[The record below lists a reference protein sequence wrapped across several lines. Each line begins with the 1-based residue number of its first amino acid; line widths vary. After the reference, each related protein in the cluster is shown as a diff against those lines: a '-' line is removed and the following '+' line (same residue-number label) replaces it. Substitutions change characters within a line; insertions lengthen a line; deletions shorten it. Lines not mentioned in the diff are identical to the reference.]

1 MGRSG
6 STGSLP
12 RVSWP
17 APSIRHRALAAV
29 IGRVRRSGEVVDPE
43 QTRREILDG
52 RRPDASAPP
61 AAAVRGFDVTRD
73 DTAGFPVWSLTV
85 AGATP
90 DRTVFYLHGGGYVG
104 DVDRYHWRY
113 VTQLARRLGVR
124 VVVPAYPLAPEHTWR
139 DALPPLV
146 DLFEQVAIASPRG
159 VVLMGDSA
167 GGGLALALA
176 HQVVRR
182 PGPQPTSLV
191 LVSPWVDLASSTAG
205 TQEAA
210 RRDPWLKLS
219 KMDLYARW
227 WAGEDDLSRAEVSP
241 LHGDQAG
248 LPPTLVFCGTLD
260 TLWPQV
266 AAFVREARS
275 AGVPVTYHEERD
287 LLHVYPI
294 LPVPEAGTAMEQLVT
309 WLR

>member
-1 MGRSG
+1 
-6 STGSLP
+6 
-12 RVSWP
+12 
-17 APSIRHRALAAV
+17 V
-29 IGRVRRSGEVVDPE
+29 IGRVRRSADVVDPE
-43 QTRREILDG
+43 QTRQEILAG
-52 RRPDASAPP
+52 RRPDGSAPP
-61 AAAVRGFDVTRD
+61 LRAVRGLDVSRD
-73 DTAGFPVWSLTV
+73 DSAGFPVWTV
-85 AGATP
+85 ALSGTDP
-90 DRTVFYLHGGGYVG
+90 DRSVLYLHGGGYVG
-104 DVDRYHWRY
+104 EIDAYHWRY
-113 VTQLARRLGVR
+113 VASLARRLGVR
-124 VVVPAYPLAPEHTWR
+124 VVLPSYPLAPEHTWR

-146 DLFEQVAIASPRG
+146 DLFEQTAIASPRG

-176 HQVVRR
+176 QQVVRR

-191 LVSPWVDLASSTAG
+191 LLSPWVDLTSQTAG
-205 TQEAA
+205 TAEAA
-210 RRDPWLKLS
+210 RRDPWLRLS

-241 LHGDQAG
+241 LHGTMAG
-248 LPPTLVFCGTLD
+248 LPPVLVFCGTLD

-294 LPVPEAGTAMEQLVT
+294 LPVPEAATAMEHLVT